1 MPDEGEGALR
11 AAMSH
16 GVGVDSRAD
25 FYAGLITE
33 RGVDKFVRKG

>member
-1 MPDEGEGALR
+1 MPDEGEGAWT

-16 GVGVDSRAD
+16 GVGVASRAD
-25 FYAGLITE
+25 IYTGWITE